1 MRRLP
6 LLLCLAVLT
15 LLAGAAAGPAAAQ
28 AKPALGIA
36 DQKAATFLD
45 PRLDDL
51 HLKYARVYM
60 SWDVL
65 TDKASRQEMDL
76 WFAGAKLAGLD
87 PLITISRSRIPS
99 RISYNPSPGQLA
111 AELKKWRARWPGQVR
126 TLSTWNE
133 ANLGKSPELVA
144 AWWLALRRA
153 CPTCT
158 VLGADLLDEPKV
170 LTWAARF
177 IVAAGRQPAI
187 WGLHDYN
194 DVNTGRTTMTKAL
207 LATLKGDFWL
217 TETGGVASRLRPT
230 YRFAGCGVSFQTR
243 ATNFLLGTIAK
254 LSPRIKRIYIFNWG
268 QGDTSA
274 SFDSALVDAGGR
286 ERPSLNLVRRYLG
299 QPGVTDPEG
308 GVAPELKTCKVGSK
322 VVTAPV
328 PPPAPAPAGKAK
340 GGGKAKGKG
349 TRG

>member
-6 LLLCLAVLT
+6 LLLCLALLT
-15 LLAGAAAGPAAAQ
+15 LLAGAAAGPVAAD

-51 HLKYARVYM
+51 HLRYARVYM

-65 TDKASRQEMDL
+65 TDKASREEMDL

-144 AWWLALRRA
+144 SWWLALRRA
-153 CPTCT
+153 CPACT

-217 TETGGVASRLRPT
+217 TETGGVVNFGRSFPCDTRRAASRTSYMFRLARK
-230 YRFAGCGVSFQTR
+230 YDRHLERLYSYNFYGADCRGFDAGLV
-243 ATNFLLGTIAK
+243 
-254 LSPRIKRIYIFNWG
+254 
-268 QGDTSA
+268 SA
-274 SFDSALVDAGGR
+274 S
-286 ERPSLNLVRRYLG
+286 
-299 QPGVTDPEG
+299 
-308 GVAPELKTCKVGSK
+308 
-322 VVTAPV
+322 
-328 PPPAPAPAGKAK
+328 
-340 GGGKAKGKG
+340 G
-349 TRG
+349 TRRPAYGVFRARLRSFTR